1 MAIIHNVEQGE
12 AAWQALR
19 IGLPTASC
27 FDQIITPK
35 TGQLSKSSGK
45 YMSLLI
51 AEKLLNRQLTSLD
64 NLDWIARGKELEP
77 DAAKAYEFIEGVETK
92 PVGFIT
98 TDDGLI
104 GASPDRLIV
113 GKAAGLELK
122 CPAPQTHIGYMIE
135 GFGLDYKAQVQ
146 GQMYVG
152 ELEYIDRC
160 SYHPEL
166 PLYCERTERDDTF
179 IELLADALAEFSDK
193 LKMNYDR
200 IKASGFFEERAAFK
214 TAHETAYRD
223 GIEEMIRSQ

>member
-1 MAIIHNVEQGE
+1 MAKIIECEQGSIE
-12 AAWQALR
+12 WSTAR
-19 IGLPTASC
+19 IGIPTASC

-35 TGQLSKSSGK
+35 TGQLSKSAGK
-45 YMSLLI
+45 YMNLLI

-64 NLDWIARGKELEP
+64 NLEWLARGKELEP
-77 DAAKAYEFIEGVETK
+77 DAAKAYEFIEEVETK

-166 PLYCERTERDDTF
+166 PLYCERTERDDPF
-179 IELLADALAEFSDK
+179 IKLLADALAEFNDK
-193 LKMNYDR
+193 LKTNYDR
-200 IKASGFFEERAAFK
+200 IRASGFFEERAAFK

-223 GIEEMIRSQ
+223 QIEEIMQE